1 MSPRPSAM
9 SVGSS
14 SSPTPFLKAVLSSPD
29 VTLRGHKSKVNGQQ
43 RPPSRSVS
51 LSAQLDAFVNQNE
64 VSGPLNPDELF
75 AKYSVAEMKAV
86 QQRLRADADAKQ
98 EELRLMVGERYRD
111 LLQASSSII
120 SIAQSSKRVLEAFG
134 EMRSTIGYAEL
145 PRTPK
150 RAVSGEEDK
159 YLQALQSLSAH
170 LKLLLDAPEHL
181 WRLMERRM
189 YLHATWLFLL
199 ARVVHRALLREDDDD
214 DQSWHAYGVDVPGQ
228 FPIVQ
233 RQWDTVSQF
242 RSQITH
248 KATLSLREHMGSPA
262 EVCATL
268 LTLHLLES
276 RPLAETLSIFL
287 SQRFKTLFTMLSHGP
302 EQVGNGLARDA
313 KTNTKGFARSR
324 KIIVRDVKHR
334 LETVFVV
341 VVRTLDIARIIFSD
355 NTAPHEASM
364 MKRALLS
371 IQAEDTPS
379 SSLPVELQLTTHS
392 LLTSL
397 PSSTHFL
404 LLPSS
409 IRSYKPYVDSASL
422 LSSMPQSQLQHKLED
437 WFHKAAD
444 NVRIAMEKWFS
455 CLESIREVWDTRTFA
470 YGYMDAATGLEV
482 DEKTHLKSV
491 VDEISQRR
499 VVDVWKSSLSLAEIA
514 FRDNL
519 SCAIATLKRHS
530 PDSSLDTR
538 PVEYLFK
545 APPSVLFSQSGL
557 NPSLATA
564 SFQKYKHCLQ
574 RQLAG
579 RTPLLDTVLT
589 SAERDTRSLQLDLE
603 VIGGFSENSPMATRL
618 AEDCRPD
625 AEALCMRVADTLE
638 QTADDILDDTGKQQF
653 DINPSLRTLIFIG
666 RLADD
671 YASFSAFVTNIGCER
686 ATIDEFQQK
695 MSLLYDRIIEKW
707 REHTIRKI
715 IKDNGAVRVD
725 LSAFQLSFIYAPATA
740 NTSSPIRP
748 SSGLMQS
755 LLLLSTSTQQLGMSI
770 HSARQQPLVEVT
782 LRRYINRLHDH
793 IGCNE
798 STVLREN
805 MQDLWDLAFLR
816 RVACMWGDGEWLKV
830 VQQLDARMVQLRS
843 KLIEHGASETQ
854 LEFDGALSEYLSR
867 TQTLIH
873 PLLPPSPSPSVKS
886 KSTSLLRH
894 GQPAVEQHVQPV
906 LELVKPSPR
915 FGLLLVGGGTVQ

>member
-1 MSPRPSAM
+1 MSTMSPRPSAM

-43 RPPSRSVS
+43 WPPSRSVS

-98 EELRLMVGERYRD
+98 EELRLMVGVGNGTVIY
-111 LLQASSSII
+111 S
-120 SIAQSSKRVLEAFG
+120 FG

-519 SCAIATLKRHS
+519 SCAIATLKRPS

-564 SFQKYKHCLQ
+564 SFQKYKHSLQ

-589 SAERDTRSLQLDLE
+589 SAERDTHSLQLDLE

-618 AEDCRPD
+618 AEDYRPD

-638 QTADDILDDTGKQQF
+638 QTADDILDDTE
-653 DINPSLRTLIFIG
+653 PSLRTLIFIG

-671 YASFSAFVTNIGCER
+671 FASFSAFVTNIGCER

-715 IKDNGAVRVD
+715 IKDS
-725 LSAFQLSFIYAPATA
+725 LPIQAPHRWSATA

-830 VQQLDARMVQLRS
+830 VQQLDTRMVQLRS
-843 KLIEHGASETQ
+843 KLIEQGASETQ

-873 PLLPPSPSPSVKS
+873 PFLPPSPSPSVKS